1 MSGPSGCW
9 ASMHRSAGGW
19 TSSGCRPEIL
29 HAVAERTAQDG
40 IVVGDRVLYLDSHAV
55 VHDGRALGD
64 VLVLRDRTDLIAL
77 AERLETVRAMTS
89 ALRVQRH
96 EFANRLHVATG
107 LIDARRPDEAR
118 AFLAEQLGRG
128 PVDFPVDGLERVED
142 PLLQSF
148 LGAKAMEAG
157 ERGVA
162 LHIADDTLLHG
173 TLVGAEDVAAVVG
186 NLLDNA
192 FTAAVRGD
200 EPREVEVAL
209 LDDGDALVVTVADSG
224 PGIEEGRDVFAARLQ
239 RRTASGCRARTRTG
253 SAPLAR
259 ARPPPRR
266 RCVGH
271 RDEARRRRRRLRR
284 AATGGHVPPRRRDR
298 AVSAGIRVLV
308 VDDDFRVAGLHRDI
322 VASRPGFT
330 ALEPVG
336 SLGRARAA
344 IRDGDPDLLLV
355 DAYLP
360 DGDGVGLIRES
371 ERDAVMLSAA
381 GDSPTIRRALR
392 AGAFGY
398 LIKPFEAR
406 ALGDLLDRYARFRN
420 LLSGDKALSQ
430 VELDRALS
438 ILHGGEAPSLSRSAT
453 EQLILESLGDED
465 ASASDVADRAG
476 VSRATAQRHL
486 AALAARG
493 MIEVKLRYGTTG
505 RPEHR
510 YRQK

>member
-1 MSGPSGCW
+1 
-9 ASMHRSAGGW
+9 
-19 TSSGCRPEIL
+19 
-29 HAVAERTAQDG
+29 
-40 IVVGDRVLYLDSHAV
+40 
-55 VHDGRALGD
+55 
-64 VLVLRDRTDLIAL
+64 
-77 AERLETVRAMTS
+77 
-89 ALRVQRH
+89 
-96 EFANRLHVATG
+96 
-107 LIDARRPDEAR
+107 
-118 AFLAEQLGRG
+118 
-128 PVDFPVDGLERVED
+128 
-142 PLLQSF
+142 
-148 LGAKAMEAG
+148 
-157 ERGVA
+157 
-162 LHIADDTLLHG
+162 
-173 TLVGAEDVAAVVG
+173 
-186 NLLDNA
+186 
-192 FTAAVRGD
+192 
-200 EPREVEVAL
+200 
-209 LDDGDALVVTVADSG
+209 
-224 PGIEEGRDVFAARLQ
+224 
-239 RRTASGCRARTRTG
+239 
-253 SAPLAR
+253 
-259 ARPPPRR
+259 
-266 RCVGH
+266 
-271 RDEARRRRRRLRR
+271 
-284 AATGGHVPPRRRDR
+284 
-298 AVSAGIRVLV
+298 VSAGIRVLV

-371 ERDAVMLSAA
+371 ERDAIMLSAA

-406 ALGDLLDRYARFRN
+406 TLGDLLDRYARFRN
-420 LLSGDKALSQ
+420 LLSADRALSQ
-430 VELDRALS
+430 GELDRALS

-493 MIEVKLRYGTTG
+493 TIEVKLRYGSTG